1 MIGFLNQSYFFLPS
15 PRSSMVERPAVV
27 CVVTE
32 HGVLRMTLH
41 QPSPEGRWFDSG
53 RGDSIFFK
61 LYFGECT
68 QKLLNCVSTRKS
80 MNIDDF
86 KKFVKNFSET
96 NMISDEPHVSMRCE
110 ENNILLENV
119 KKTILD
125 PRAKLIRLVEDRP
138 RVYKLYYFISKKK
151 ELKIV
156 IDLWEHNT
164 INIRTVKI
172 LSSQFRIGT
181 VKRRRF

>member
-1 MIGFLNQSYFFLPS
+1 
-15 PRSSMVERPAVV
+15 
-27 CVVTE
+27 
-32 HGVLRMTLH
+32 
-41 QPSPEGRWFDSG
+41 
-53 RGDSIFFK
+53 
-61 LYFGECT
+61 
-68 QKLLNCVSTRKS
+68 